1 MIKNFKELVVWQKAM
16 DLAAEVYRLAKKLP
30 KEERYALADQL
41 RRSASAIPSNIAEGF
56 GRETSKDYANFL
68 VIARGSVF
76 ETETHLLLCVR
87 VHYLAAEEVQPAL
100 SLVAE
105 VGKMINS
112 VISML
117 RSPSPPNQP
126 PLPTTNN

>member
-1 MIKNFKELVVWQKAM
+1 MIKSFKDLVVWQKAM

-56 GRETSKDYANFL
+56 GRETGKDYANFL

-87 VHYLAAEEVQPAL
+87 IHYLEAEEVQPTL
-100 SLVAE
+100 SLIAE

-112 VISML
+112 VLSML
-117 RSPSPPNQP
+117 RSPSPANH
-126 PLPTTNN
+126 